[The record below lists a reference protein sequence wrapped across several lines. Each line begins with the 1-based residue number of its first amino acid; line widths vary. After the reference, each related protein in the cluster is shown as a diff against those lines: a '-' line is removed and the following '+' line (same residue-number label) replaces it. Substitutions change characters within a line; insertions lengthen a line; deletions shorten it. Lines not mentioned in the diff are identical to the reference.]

1 MTDVFWA
8 TVGIVLICIAVAVPI
23 AIIYLALTDDR
34 INDGKD

>member
-8 TVGIVLICIAVAVPI
+8 TVWIVLICIAIAAPI

-34 INDGKD
+34 KD